1 MKTINFQN
9 GASRIFKLES
19 CVGIKEV
26 LALKKALLN
35 MNGCR
40 EVIVDLSEVIYIDD
54 EFIDALKSFRVMRFE
69 SSGRVVLVNPSE
81 IVKRILE
88 LGQIPQLYRVQYIHS
103 TVW

>member
-9 GASRIFKLES
+9 KTSRILKLES
-19 CVGIKEV
+19 YVGIKEV
-26 LALKKALLN
+26 IALKKALLK
-35 MNGCR
+35 MDGCR
-40 EVIVDLSEVIYIDD
+40 EIIIDLSEVIYIDD
-54 EFIDALKSFRVMRFE
+54 EFIDALKSFRIMRFE

-88 LGQIPQLYRVQYIHS
+88 LGQVPQLYRVQHIHS